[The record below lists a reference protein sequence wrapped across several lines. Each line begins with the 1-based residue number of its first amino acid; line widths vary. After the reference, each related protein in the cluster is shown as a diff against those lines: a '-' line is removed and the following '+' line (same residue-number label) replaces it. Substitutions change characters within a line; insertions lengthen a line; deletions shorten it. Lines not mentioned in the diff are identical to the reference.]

1 MEALEPIDSD
11 VPGFGDLYDELPLWS
26 APFGLWI
33 LDRVPLAPTQTV
45 LDLGAGTGFL
55 SIELA
60 ERCGPRSTI
69 VAVDPW
75 HEAMQRLRRKV
86 AQRGLGHVRLLEQ
99 DAADIELPDGSV
111 DVIVSNLG
119 VNNFADPARVVQ
131 RCAQLARPGAPLLLT
146 TNLVGHMD
154 EFYEVYRSVLRQTG
168 QADRVQRL
176 DAHVAHRATIDSLTT
191 LLEPNGF
198 VVETVERGSFRLRY
212 ATGSALLRHH
222 FVRLGFLQAWRE
234 IATPGREAE
243 TFAALAVALDAEASR
258 RGELA
263 LTIPTAGV
271 RARRRETAVRR

>member
-86 AQRGLGHVRLLEQ
+86 AQRGLGHVRLGQPGHVQQRWHLE
-99 DAADIELPDGSV
+99 PDRSRVLLARVLLRWHRSGPRTHV
-111 DVIVSNLG
+111 LRRRRVRVLIAG
-119 VNNFADPARVVQ
+119 FRPAR
-131 RCAQLARPGAPLLLT
+131 G
-146 TNLVGHMD
+146 G
-154 EFYEVYRSVLRQTG
+154 
-168 QADRVQRL
+168 
-176 DAHVAHRATIDSLTT
+176 
-191 LLEPNGF
+191 
-198 VVETVERGSFRLRY
+198 
-212 ATGSALLRHH
+212 
-222 FVRLGFLQAWRE
+222 
-234 IATPGREAE
+234 
-243 TFAALAVALDAEASR
+243 
-258 RGELA
+258 
-263 LTIPTAGV
+263 
-271 RARRRETAVRR
+271 